1 MLRMLIAIDGS
12 GPARRAIEA
21 AARWARQAPV
31 EAVLLNVR
39 AGPGFP
45 GALPPFDE
53 ERIIGLQRDAQTA
66 LLDEALRHARRAGLE
81 RVIAQAEVGEP
92 AAEIARVASE
102 RAADMVVMGTRGLTA
117 LGGLLMG
124 SVAQRV
130 VHLATMPVLL
140 VR

>member
-1 MLRMLIAIDGS
+1 MLRMLVAVDGS
-12 GPARRAIEA
+12 DGARRAIEA
-21 AARWARQAPV
+21 AARLAGQAPV
-31 EAVLLNVR
+31 DAVLLNVR
-39 AGPGFP
+39 EGPGFP

-53 ERIIGLQRDAQTA
+53 DRIANLQREAQTA
-66 LLDEALRHARRAGLE
+66 LLDEALQHARRAGLE
-81 RVIAQAEVGEP
+81 RVTAQAEVGEP
-92 AAEIARVASE
+92 AAEIARVAME
-102 RAADMVVMGTRGLTA
+102 RSVDMVVMGTRGLTA